1 MTHLDGLSIK
11 TKSLLLVGQEVLD
24 VFALITLEL
33 DDFAHL
39 GVAHDGSITGKLL
52 FDHFEDLLLVKFLG
66 KTLDGRQGLAAIALC
81 SILALVLSRFYRMA
95 KASGRGQLRGVQ
107 AGWVR
112 GEDFAS
118 ACKGGERRTLDT
130 NVNVILLSLLD
141 LAGIFIRFRERV
153 CEYLVSSYLACASRT
168 KSYRRS

>member
-1 MTHLDGLSIK
+1 VTHLDGLSIK

-81 SILALVLSRFYRMA
+81 GVLALVLSKFIAWQRRAA
-95 KASGRGQLRGVQ
+95 KDSCEVNKRVGCV
-107 AGWVR
+107 VR
-112 GEDFAS
+112 TFAS

-130 NVNVILLSLLD
+130 NMNVILLSLLD

-153 CEYLVSSYLACASRT
+153 
-168 KSYRRS
+168 